1 MEAASA
7 AATPLNFLLNFS
19 IAASEEFHSSDRLR
33 RGRVSEG
40 GVDIFPG
47 VKFVWKEKVR

>member
-1 MEAASA
+1 M
-7 AATPLNFLLNFS
+7 NFLLNFS
-19 IAASEEFHSSDRLR
+19 IAASEEFHSSDRE
-33 RGRVSEG
+33 RGEG

>member
-1 MEAASA
+1 MEAAAS
-7 AATPLNFLLNFS
+7 LNFLLNFS
-19 IAASEEFHSSDRLR
+19 IAASEEFHSSDRG
-33 RGRVSEG
+33 RGDGAREG